1 MKILNPNLFPSSY
14 DYKIINYL
22 LNILKL
28 PTDLPDVTG
37 YHRPPMRG
45 HPTRE
50 GTLKKDRK
58 KIESRKI
65 ENRKCPGKLSQLN
78 IF

>member
-1 MKILNPNLFPSSY
+1 MFQ
-14 DYKIINYL
+14 
-22 LNILKL
+22 L

-50 GTLKKDRK
+50 GTFKKDRK
-58 KIESRKI
+58 KDSSNSRKI
-65 ENRKCPGKLSQLN
+65 ENRKCPGKKLFVKFIKRQTSISNL
-78 IF
+78 IFKFALIISRA